1 MASAKEVT
9 DRGLEAWRARDV
21 DAFAATYA
29 DNASISAP
37 GGMEARGQDG
47 ARQFFAMWNTAMPDN
62 EITITHEVVDG
73 STVVQE
79 GIYSGTHTGP
89 MMTPDGQSIPA
100 TGRSLRAPYV
110 DVFEIQDDHVVAE
123 RLYFDQVELL
133 TQLGLMPAPEA
144 AAAS

>member
-1 MASAKEVT
+1 MASAKDVT

-21 DAFAATYA
+21 DAFVAIYSENAT
-29 DNASISAP
+29 ITAP
-37 GGMEARGQDG
+37 GMEARGHDG
-47 ARQFFAMWNTAMPDN
+47 ARGFISMWMEAVPDN
-62 EITITHEVVDG
+62 EITITNECVDG
-73 STVVQE
+73 STVCQE
-79 GIYSGTHTGP
+79 GIFSGTHTGTLT
-89 MMTPDGQSIPA
+89 TPDGQSIPA
-100 TGRSLRAPYV
+100 TGRSLKAPYC